1 MQGQTTQEDDAA
13 VISRVLA
20 GEVNDFEYL
29 LDKYKRYVFSILQ
42 KHLPGD
48 EVEDV
53 AQDVFIRAYR
63 SLPTLKNR
71 AGFKNWLSS
80 IAVKTTYD
88 FWRRQYRNREVAMST
103 LSTENRNWLDGILAD
118 ASHRSFHEVNSRKD
132 AREVLDWAL
141 SHLPAKERMVIQLI
155 SLEGFSGKEAA
166 RLLGWSTANVKVRS
180 FRARKKLRKL
190 LDGEGHGRQGVMGE
204 R

>member
-1 MQGQTTQEDDAA
+1 MQGQTAQEEDVA

-29 LDKYKRYVFSILQ
+29 LEKYKGYVFSILQ
-42 KHLPGD
+42 RHLPGD

-53 AQDVFIRAYR
+53 AHDVFIRAYR

-71 AGFKNWLSS
+71 SGFKNWLAS

-88 FWRRQYRNREVAMST
+88 FWRRQYRNREVAMSA
-103 LSTENRNWLDGILAD
+103 LSTKNRNWLEDILAD
-118 ASHRSFHEVNSRKD
+118 VSNQSFQAINDRKD
-132 AREVLDWAL
+132 AREILDWAFSRL
-141 SHLPAKERMVIQLI
+141 SAKERMIIQLI
-155 SLEGFSGKEAA
+155 YLEGFSGKEAA

-180 FRARKKLRKL
+180 FRARKKLRNLLEGQVKL
-190 LDGEGHGRQGVMGE
+190 
-204 R
+204 

>member
-13 VISRVLA
+13 AISRVLA
-20 GEVNDFEYL
+20 GEINDFEYL
-29 LDKYKRYVFSILQ
+29 IEKYKGYVFSILR

-53 AQDVFIRAYR
+53 AQEVFIRAYK

-80 IAVKTTYD
+80 ITVKTTYD

-103 LSTENRNWLDGILAD
+103 LSTENRNWLDGIIAD
-118 ASHRSFHEVNSRKD
+118 ASHRSFHEINSRKD

-141 SHLPAKERMVIQLI
+141 NHLSAEERMVIQLVY
-155 SLEGFSGKEAA
+155 LEDFSGKEAA

-190 LDGEGHGRQGVMGE
+190 LGDEGHGRQEIMGE